1 MRIIITIIMEVT
13 RKLIKNLFGVRK
25 QLPIYFDKAC
35 CSITRISAKIDKRGF
50 SSKEYKHSPFS
61 KYY

>member
-1 MRIIITIIMEVT
+1 MEVT
-13 RKLIKNLFGVRK
+13 RKLIKNLFGARK

-35 CSITRISAKIDKRGF
+35 CSITRISAKFDKRGF